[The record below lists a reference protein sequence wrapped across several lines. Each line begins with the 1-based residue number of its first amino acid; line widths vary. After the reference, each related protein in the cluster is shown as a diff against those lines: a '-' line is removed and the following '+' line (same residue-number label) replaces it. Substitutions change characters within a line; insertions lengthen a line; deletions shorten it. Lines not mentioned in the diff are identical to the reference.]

1 MACDDEMVKRS
12 MLVLA
17 AALTL
22 AACSRGAEDSSAP
35 TSTQDAPASTSAPT
49 RESSV
54 PVDRG
59 EAGVTTAG
67 PTESSTV
74 AADASAAP
82 PSIVEVP
89 LSGVPGLDSDD
100 AFCAAWSQFGGSWQV
115 LVVGS
120 TFLGDADRVATWEIA
135 ASDVI
140 TTAYAGLIESFPI
153 ELVTEAE
160 LVADAYFGALQRR
173 AQVAGTSLSGA
184 GADPE
189 AVRRLGQAWL
199 DALARR
205 DPFDADLSFE
215 VPDDLRP
222 LVEAAVADFRSQRV
236 ELHLDPSM
244 VIGAET
250 PLTDAYLETACPDQG
265 TLSGQEVDGG

>member
-1 MACDDEMVKRS
+1 M
-12 MLVLA
+12 
-17 AALTL
+17 
-22 AACSRGAEDSSAP
+22 
-35 TSTQDAPASTSAPT
+35 
-49 RESSV
+49 
-54 PVDRG
+54 
-59 EAGVTTAG
+59 
-67 PTESSTV
+67 
-74 AADASAAP
+74 
-82 PSIVEVP
+82 
-89 LSGVPGLDSDD
+89 LDSDD

-140 TTAYAGLIESFPI
+140 TTAYAGLVESFPS
-153 ELVTEAE
+153 ELASEAE
-160 LVADAYFGALQRR
+160 VVADAYFGALQRR
-173 AQVAGTSLSGA
+173 AQVAGTSLSDAGA
-184 GADPE
+184 GPE

-215 VPDDLRP
+215 VPDDLRAM
-222 LVEAAVADFRSQRV
+222 VGAAVADFRAQRV
-236 ELHLDPSM
+236 EFHLDPSM

-265 TLSGQEVDGG
+265 TLSGQEVGGG